1 VALVVF
7 RCAWTHPV
15 RVSVTAFATVEKKRD
30 EGRHTR
36 GSKKVPAR
44 AAGTA
49 SLWVPKMKASFR
61 LALRYFFFFAVFFA
75 AFFFAGI
82 CASWKTFSL
91 EGFRFGSLECEPLRY
106 KLSINDS

>member
-1 VALVVF
+1 
-7 RCAWTHPV
+7 
-15 RVSVTAFATVEKKRD
+15 VEKKRREERQGTKD
-30 EGRHTR
+30 N
-36 GSKKVPAR
+36 KKVPAR

-82 CASWKTFSL
+82 YASWKTFSL
-91 EGFRFGSLECEPLRY
+91 EGFRFGSLECEP
-106 KLSINDS
+106 